1 LSGKIKPTKKV
12 GLIVS
17 KFMFKAS
24 TKSQYGLR
32 AMVYLATVFKEN
44 RVHSLRKISEK
55 ENISFD
61 YLEKIISRLEKAGL
75 ILAKRGVRGGYYLA
89 SQPSKIS
96 AGEIIKAIE
105 GTLAPVRCV
114 AKEKKERLSCPR
126 KKICKSFAVWQ
137 KIQDVLNSTLD
148 SITLA
153 DLLKSKL

>member
-1 LSGKIKPTKKV
+1 MLKI
-12 GLIVS
+12 
-17 KFMFKAS
+17 S

-32 AMVYLATVFKEN
+32 AMVYLGSVFEEK
-44 RVHSLRKISEK
+44 RVHSLKEISEK

-61 YLEKIISRLEKAGL
+61 YLEKIISGLEKEGL
-75 ILAKRGVRGGYYLA
+75 LESKKGARGGYTLA
-89 SQPSKIS
+89 RHPAKIKV
-96 AGEIIKAIE
+96 GEIIRAIE

-114 AKEKKERLSCPR
+114 AKEKKERLPCPR
-126 KKICKSFAVWQ
+126 KKVCKSFAVWQ